1 MAFRQRAIRTEASGK
16 SSAQLQRHLNAGEL
30 MHKDKRFKKPM
41 SPLSFP
47 LTLNVI
53 NLRRRKENPE
63 TSGNTLTWKR
73 TKWVIYSYFFDVFS
87 FDFSYSI
94 TYFPGAKTNFTKMG
108 RSRIGDSNIS
118 FHGEP
123 PHYNLLH
130 GIELASGFSSRM
142 ARLFLKEHCLI
153 NPSDIWIERERE
165 RLSTSS
171 FCFTAGLWLICC

>member
-1 MAFRQRAIRTEASGK
+1 MRKEK
-16 SSAQLQRHLNAGEL
+16 S
-30 MHKDKRFKKPM
+30 FKKPM

-53 NLRRRKENPE
+53 NLRRGKENPE
-63 TSGNTLTWKR
+63 TSGNTQTWKR
-73 TKWVIYSYFFDVFS
+73 TKWVIYSFFFDDVFS
-87 FDFSYSI
+87 FDFSFTI
-94 TYFPGAKTNFTKMG
+94 NNFPGAKTNFTKMG

-130 GIELASGFSSRM
+130 GIELARGFSSRK

-153 NPSDIWIERERE
+153 DPD
-165 RLSTSS
+165 
-171 FCFTAGLWLICC
+171 

>member
-1 MAFRQRAIRTEASGK
+1 
-16 SSAQLQRHLNAGEL
+16 
-30 MHKDKRFKKPM
+30 MHKEKSFKKPM

-53 NLRRRKENPE
+53 NLRRGKENPE
-63 TSGNTLTWKR
+63 TSGNTQTWKR
-73 TKWVIYSYFFDVFS
+73 TKWVIYSFFFDDVFS
-87 FDFSYSI
+87 FDFSFTI
-94 TYFPGAKTNFTKMG
+94 NNFPGAKTNFTKMG

-130 GIELASGFSSRM
+130 GIELVRGFSSRK

-153 NPSDIWIERERE
+153 DPD
-165 RLSTSS
+165 
-171 FCFTAGLWLICC
+171 